1 MFIINNNNLLKG
13 VINMNNLKKVGLT
26 ALAGALV
33 SVSANAADLSVT
45 GGASLNFAG
54 EEKQTTGNGWT
65 MTNGV
70 TFSASVEQDNGWNI
84 TVKQVLNDDDVASNQ
99 VFDTRVL
106 TVDMGDSG
114 TLTFSGTGGS
124 SVLNAID
131 DVTPTAGE
139 ESWDDVTGADAI
151 PGGVGGSDMF
161 HYSNSSLMDGVTVSA
176 AYVPSDGTG
185 QIESSTD
192 YGIKYTGIDGLT
204 VGAAAGTN
212 DAAPTATVDITNMYV
227 TYAMDAF
234 SVGYQTSESDSE
246 TANADK
252 DFTAIGVSY
261 AVSEEM
267 SVSLNSSTIDYE
279 SATLSDQEAM
289 GISVSYVM
297 GSMTLKANHNTV
309 DNIAGTA
316 TDDRSGYALSL
327 GFAF

>member
-1 MFIINNNNLLKG
+1 
-13 VINMNNLKKVGLT
+13 MNNLKKVGLT

-45 GGASLNFAG
+45 GGAALTFTG
-54 EEKQTTGNGWT
+54 EEKTAKGNGWT

-70 TFSASVEQDNGWNI
+70 TFSASVEQENGWNI
-84 TVKQVLNDDDVASNQ
+84 TVKQVLNDDDVGSSR

-139 ESWDDVTGADAI
+139 ESWDDVTGADTI
-151 PGGVGGSDMF
+151 PGGTGGGNMF
-161 HYSNSSLMDGVTVSA
+161 HYSNSSLMDGVTLSA
-176 AYVPSDGTG
+176 SYTPSDGTT
-185 QIESSTD
+185 EVASSSD
-192 YGIKYTGIDGLT
+192 YGVKYTGIDGLT
-204 VGAAAGTN
+204 VGAAAGT
-212 DAAPTATVDITNMYV
+212 DDTAPTATIDITNMYV
-227 TYAMDAF
+227 TYAMDSI

-279 SATLSDQEAM
+279 NATLSDQEAM

-297 GSMTLKANHNTV
+297 GSMTVSANHNTV
-309 DNIAGTA
+309 DNIAGAA

-327 GFAF
+327 GFTF